1 MVQYSFECI
10 IFTAFNFK
18 NLIAMAITTIGFQ
31 NGPNVP
37 GISKIFVTKA
47 DNISSL
53 TIGEDYYLTGIT
65 MLTDKKFY
73 EIRPEIDTISVEN
86 TVKITRT
93 KVITKKISF
102 DLGRNNNDQ
111 YTFLNTLWEVAPW
124 GLAFIFVD
132 NNGLA
137 WLSGYDTVNKHFRAY
152 KSLEAAYKSGEKI
165 SETGNNRIFT
175 FECETTELDY
185 IFDGDLTGQI
195 TGGTATFI
203 EYA

>member
-1 MVQYSFECI
+1 
-10 IFTAFNFK
+10 
-18 NLIAMAITTIGFQ
+18 MAITKIAFE

-37 GISKIFVTKA
+37 GISKIFVVKA
-47 DNISSL
+47 EDISSITL
-53 TIGEDYYLTGIT
+53 TSNEISAIT
-65 MLTDKKFY
+65 MNTGKKFVQ
-73 EIRPEIDTISVEN
+73 ITPEIDTISTEN
-86 TVKITRT
+86 TTKITRT
-93 KVITKKISF
+93 KVVTKKISF
-102 DLGRNNNDQ
+102 DLGKQNKNQ
-111 YTFLNTLWEVAPW
+111 LAFLNELWQDAPY

-185 IFDGDLTGQI
+185 IFDSDLTGQI
-195 TGGTATFI
+195 TGGTSTFI
-203 EYA
+203 DYN